1 MSRLRVR
8 RAGVLAST
16 VLLLA
21 GSASYAEA
29 GPLPPATTQATIEG
43 LPRDSAPFAVT
54 TGTLMH
60 PDAPVRVHTGPDGPA
75 VAVLPD
81 TQLGNPTWVPV
92 VAESPGWIRV
102 LLPSRPNR
110 STGWVRRSET
120 GLRFSRT
127 THLITVDRSE
137 RRLTLHRD
145 GRVVRRWRVAVGA
158 PGTRTPVGR
167 TFVLAS
173 LDARGRL
180 VLPTGTHS
188 ESLDTYGGGPGTV
201 ALHGWPRRSAFGRAV
216 SHGCVRVP
224 SSALRALAK
233 VPLGT
238 LVLITY

>member
-1 MSRLRVR
+1 ML
-8 RAGVLAST
+8 VLTGA
-16 VLLLA
+16 
-21 GSASYAEA
+21 ASYAEA
-29 GPLPPATTQATIEG
+29 GPLPQATTHATIGG
-43 LPRDSAPFAVT
+43 LPRDSAPFEVT
-54 TGTLMH
+54 NGTLLH
-60 PDAPVRVHTGPDGPA
+60 PDAPVQVHASPGGPA

-81 TQLGNPTWVPV
+81 RQLDNPTWVPV
-92 VAESPGWIRV
+92 VAESPGWVRV

-110 STGWVRRSET
+110 STGWIST
-120 GLRFSRT
+120 AAGLRFSRT

-158 PGTRTPVGR
+158 RGTHTPAGR

-173 LDARGRL
+173 LESRGRL

-188 ESLDTYGGGPGTV
+188 ESLDSYGGGPGTV
-201 ALHGWPRRSAFGRAV
+201 ALHGWPKRSVFGRAV

-224 SSALRALAK
+224 ASALRALAK